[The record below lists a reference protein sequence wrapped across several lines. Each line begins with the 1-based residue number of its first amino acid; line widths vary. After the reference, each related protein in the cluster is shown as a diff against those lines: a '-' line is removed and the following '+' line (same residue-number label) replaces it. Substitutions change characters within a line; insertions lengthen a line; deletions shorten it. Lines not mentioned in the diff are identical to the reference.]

1 MPRLDR
7 EYIEESLYRRLLQEA
22 AASPRKRTNHNF
34 HELSEPYQRFL
45 NVLTKDTYVQPHRH
59 KNPPKPETFLAL
71 RGKLGFILFREDG
84 SVLETQILSS
94 EGPVYGIDILPGIYH
109 TVVCLSEHCIC
120 FEGKSGPYDPQSDKE
135 FATWCPPESDPSKEE
150 YLNFL
155 RSLF

>member
-1 MPRLDR
+1 M
-7 EYIEESLYRRLLQEA
+7 
-22 AASPRKRTNHNF
+22 
-34 HELSEPYQRFL
+34 
-45 NVLTKDTYVQPHRH
+45 LTKDTYVQPHRH

-109 TVVCLSEHCIC
+109 TIVCLSEHCIC